1 MRLILLRHGE
11 TEWNKSFRLQGHAN
25 SSLSERG
32 IAQAKAIKPIL
43 AQFKPQIVVASDL
56 GRVQQTAEIVG
67 YKNVHFDA
75 HLRELNMGDWT
86 GKSKVDLL
94 KEQPECYKAWRAGEF
109 TPDNG
114 ESWQDFCFRIKTTLL
129 SYIKKYPNQ
138 DILAIVHSG
147 VIRVACHVFLGIAT
161 DKLLPVTPATLAVFD
176 VDENHNLKLEAYNL
190 GAFSPDID
198 VAD

>member
-32 IAQAKAIKPIL
+32 IAQVKAIKPIL
-43 AQFKPQIVVASDL
+43 AQFKPQIIVASDL
-56 GRVQQTAEIVG
+56 GRVRQTAKIVG
-67 YKNVHFDA
+67 YKNAHFDA

-86 GKSKVDLL
+86 GKSKIDLL
-94 KEQPECYKAWRAGEF
+94 KEQPEYYKAWRAGEF

-114 ESWQDFCFRIKTTLL
+114 ESWQDFCLRIKTTLL

-147 VIRVACHVFLGIAT
+147 VIRVFAM
-161 DKLLPVTPATLAVFD
+161 
-176 VDENHNLKLEAYNL
+176 
-190 GAFSPDID
+190 FSLVLRQINYYLSPQRHLQYLM
-198 VAD
+198 